1 MFKHSCGEDIGEAI
15 VLDGGNYTMV
25 NDRTL
30 RIESIKSSDEGRYS
44 CSNTEGI
51 MLPISCV
58 IVSGK
63 LFNDNRPI
71 LSSCI

>member
-1 MFKHSCGEDIGEAI
+1 MECPPSVTAPTFTVFKHSCGVDIGEAI

-30 RIESIKSSDEGRYS
+30 RIESIKSSDEGLYT
-44 CSNTEGI
+44 CSNSAGDVS
-51 MLPISCV
+51 PISCV

-63 LFNDNRPI
+63 
-71 LSSCI
+71 